1 MAWLAGLFLIAHAVV
16 DLAIW
21 ATPAT
26 TAQPFD
32 PCRSWLTTPLAVE
45 DRAHAVATAATFA
58 RRRSHLTIDGLG
70 AMPDAEWSPGKPSSV
85 PPVAAADRRL
95 FPPLA
100 DGMSSST
107 S

>member
-21 ATPAT
+21 ATTAT
-26 TAQPFD
+26 AAQPFD

-45 DRAHAVATAATFA
+45 TEPTPSPPQPPSPAAAVII
-58 RRRSHLTIDGLG
+58 TIDGLG
-70 AMPDAEWSPGKPSSV
+70 ATADAEGSPGKPSSV

-95 FPPLA
+95 FHPWLTV
-100 DGMSSST
+100 MSSST